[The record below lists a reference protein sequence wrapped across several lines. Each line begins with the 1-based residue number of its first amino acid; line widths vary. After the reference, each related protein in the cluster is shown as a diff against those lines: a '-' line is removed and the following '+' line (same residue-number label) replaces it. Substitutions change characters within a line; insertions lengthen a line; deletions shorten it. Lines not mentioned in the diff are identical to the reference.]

1 MPPSASASPP
11 ALPHPAAQAGR
22 ELSNDARERIRPH
35 IDDHIKKM
43 KDLKQQ
49 AANSRVQRGAVT
61 SY

>member
-43 KDLKQQ
+43 KEQ
-49 AANSRVQRGAVT
+49 AANSRVQRGAVAG
-61 SY
+61 Y

>member
-11 ALPHPAAQAGR
+11 ALPHPAAQAGQ
-22 ELSNDARERIRPH
+22 ELSKVSRERIKPH

-43 KDLKQQ
+43 KQQ